1 MAKKKDVARKSVNKK
16 TRKVSDKV
24 RGDECPND
32 ICPIDKKKKSKC
44 CKVSKCSKNCW
55 GSFLD
60 FVFPSRTKR

>member
-1 MAKKKDVARKSVNKK
+1 MSKKKDVARKSSSKK
-16 TRKVSDKV
+16 TRKVKQND
-24 RGDECPND
+24 CPD
-32 ICPIDKKKKSKC
+32 DVCPIDRKKKSKC